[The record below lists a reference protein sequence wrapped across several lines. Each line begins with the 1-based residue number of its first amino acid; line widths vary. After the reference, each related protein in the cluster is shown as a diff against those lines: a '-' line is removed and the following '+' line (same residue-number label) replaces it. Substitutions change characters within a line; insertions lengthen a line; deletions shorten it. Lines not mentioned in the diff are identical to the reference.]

1 MRNDRKFEKEVSE
14 YKERLVYINR
24 VAKVVKGGKNF
35 RFTALMVVGNEKGKV
50 GVGLGKA
57 VEIPEAVRKG
67 VEDAKRHMI
76 EIPLVGTSIS
86 HEVEGKFGKGHVR
99 MLPAEEGTGVIAGGP
114 VRAVLEMAG
123 IKDIR
128 TKSYGSNNPS
138 NCVKATLDGLSQ
150 LRTVEQIAAL
160 RGKSVDEILN

>member
-67 VEDAKRHMI
+67 V
-76 EIPLVGTSIS
+76 
-86 HEVEGKFGKGHVR
+86 
-99 MLPAEEGTGVIAGGP
+99 
-114 VRAVLEMAG
+114 
-123 IKDIR
+123 
-128 TKSYGSNNPS
+128 
-138 NCVKATLDGLSQ
+138 
-150 LRTVEQIAAL
+150 
-160 RGKSVDEILN
+160 